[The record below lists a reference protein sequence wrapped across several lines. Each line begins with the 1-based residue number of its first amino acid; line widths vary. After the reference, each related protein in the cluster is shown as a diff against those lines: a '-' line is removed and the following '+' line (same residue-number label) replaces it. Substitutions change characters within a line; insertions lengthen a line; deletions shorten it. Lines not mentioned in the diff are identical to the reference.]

1 MSALRG
7 RGTGQGHLLVGGRAG
22 IGSHR
27 PGDSPCVSGLGSR
40 GGSSITPTPQP
51 SNLAPAHSQSLP
63 PARGGSWPGCQ
74 DRVTLRAASSPPPG
88 SRRPQLRAENTV
100 CGPEAWLREVGEGS
114 RALQGSSPPPSEGLM
129 RAAGLAGRP
138 QGQAQGGDLAAP
150 THDPFLWD
158 WKEEGGATVRSG
170 EERTDRQPGDAVKL

>member
-1 MSALRG
+1 
-7 RGTGQGHLLVGGRAG
+7 
-22 IGSHR
+22 
-27 PGDSPCVSGLGSR
+27 
-40 GGSSITPTPQP
+40 
-51 SNLAPAHSQSLP
+51 
-63 PARGGSWPGCQ
+63 
-74 DRVTLRAASSPPPG
+74 
-88 SRRPQLRAENTV
+88 
-100 CGPEAWLREVGEGS
+100 
-114 RALQGSSPPPSEGLM
+114 M